1 MLSGLGVERRHDF
14 AAVLGRIRG
23 AMLDN
28 WRHCEE
34 KKEAFSYRRDLEK
47 VDSRLRLGIK
57 DFDMIAALVV

>member
-1 MLSGLGVERRHDF
+1 MLKGLDVERRRDF

-23 AMLDN
+23 VMLDN

-34 KKEAFSYRRDLEK
+34 KKGVFSYRRDLEK